1 MKLISPAFSHKGT
14 IPTKYTCDGSNVS
27 PPFAINDVPP
37 EARSLAM
44 IAEDPDAPGGVF
56 THWVSY
62 NIPVAVEAIHENTEP
77 GLTGTNDF
85 NARGYGGPCP
95 PSDTHRYVFTLYALD
110 RKLDLQPGCSRVE
123 LQEAMVDHVV
133 ETSQVVGLYGRE

>member
-14 IPTKYTCDGSNVS
+14 IPTKYTCDGSNIS
-27 PPFAINDVPP
+27 PPFAINNVPP

-44 IAEDPDAPGGVF
+44 IVEDPDAPGGIF

-62 NIPVAVEAIHENTEP
+62 NIPVSVEAIHENTEP

-85 NARGYGGPCP
+85 NGQGYGGPCP
-95 PSDTHRYVFTLYALD
+95 PSDIHRYVFTLYALD
-110 RKLDLQPGCSRVE
+110 KELDLQPGCTRVE
-123 LQEAMVDHVV
+123 LEEAMVDHVV
-133 ETSQVVGLYGRE
+133 DTSQVVGHYGRG